1 MNPFKFLAAAS
12 ALTLALSA
20 QAQLKGDGYYRV
32 QNVGTG
38 RYISVCDD
46 KAEVNEMATDV
57 ELGALKTYKSLDRV
71 LSDAGTIIYIR
82 KASTGSYHYDFC
94 CQGVDTYNLTDGGR
108 ISLLPAGGSM
118 YSCSG
123 AYKGASQTLYD
134 YWRSGDE
141 GYVTTDKTSA
151 NVRWN
156 IFPVSAETDNYFG
169 VKGEV
174 LASDVYYTTLY
185 AAFPFTLSEGMKA
198 FYVVEVDATLGIV
211 IMEELTGTV
220 PASTPIILQ
229 CKGQQPTDN
238 RLHLLNSST
247 APAVSANKLKGTYF
261 GLNDVANGHVNYVP
275 ISSNMRLLGL
285 TADGTLG
292 FVRKSGVSMVP
303 HNQAYLTI
311 AASAPAQLKLMSHEA
326 YEAYKEMLATEA
338 VTIAANDQTREYGD
352 ENPELTFTTSGAVLR
367 GIPELTTSASAN
379 SVAGTYPIVVA
390 QGSVENTMPTYVD
403 GTLTVTKAPLTI
415 TAQSYEREAGQSNP
429 AFELSFTGFKNGD
442 GTEKLTAQ
450 PVVACE
456 ANEDSEP
463 GEYPITVS
471 GAASDCYTITCVAG
485 TLTVT
490 VPSGIRDVV
499 STSAPANVYTATGLL
514 VRRNATRLKDLPKG
528 LYVVNGRKVIV
539 K

>member
-1 MNPFKFLAAAS
+1 MNQFKLFAVTS
-12 ALTLALSA
+12 ALTIALSSH
-20 QAQLKGDGYYRV
+20 AQLNGDGYYRV

-38 RYISVCDD
+38 RYISVCDN
-46 KAEVNEMATDV
+46 KAEVNAMATDV

-94 CQGVDTYNLTDGGR
+94 CQGVDTYNLTNGGR

-123 AYKGASQTLYD
+123 TYKGASQTLYD

-141 GYVTTDKTSA
+141 GYVTTDKTTA

-156 IFPVSAETDNYFG
+156 VYPVSAETDNYFG

-174 LASDVYYTTLY
+174 LADDVYYTTLY
-185 AAFPFTLSEGMKA
+185 AAFPFNLSDGMKA
-198 FYVVEVDATLGIV
+198 FYVAEVDATLGVV
-211 IMEELTGTV
+211 IMEELTGTI
-220 PASTPIILQ
+220 PASTPVILQ
-229 CKGQQPTDN
+229 CKGQQATDN
-238 RLHLLNSST
+238 RLHLLNSS
-247 APAVSANKLKGTYF
+247 AAAAVSVNKLEGTYF
-261 GLNDVANGHVNYVP
+261 SLNDAANGHVNYVP
-275 ISSNMRLLGL
+275 FTSNMRLLGL
-285 TADGTLG
+285 TADGSLG

-303 HNQAYLTI
+303 HNQAYLTV
-311 AASAPAQLKLMSHEA
+311 AASAPSQLKLMSREA

-338 VTIAANDQTREYGD
+338 VTITANDQTREYGD
-352 ENPELTFTTSGAVLR
+352 ENPELTYTTSGATLR
-367 GIPELTTSASAN
+367 GTPELTTSASTT
-379 SVAGTYPIVVA
+379 SVSGTYPIVVA
-390 QGSVENTMPTYVD
+390 QGSVENTMPTYVE
-403 GTLTVTKAPLTI
+403 GTLTITKAPLTI
-415 TAQSYEREAGQSNP
+415 AAQSYEREAGQPNP
-429 AFELSFTGFKNGD
+429 AFELTYTGFKNSD

-456 ANEDSEP
+456 ANETSDP

-471 GAASDCYTITCVAG
+471 GAASDCYAITYVAG

-499 STSAPANVYTATGLL
+499 STTAPTNVYTATGLL
-514 VRRNATRLKDLPKG
+514 VRRNATHLKGLPKG